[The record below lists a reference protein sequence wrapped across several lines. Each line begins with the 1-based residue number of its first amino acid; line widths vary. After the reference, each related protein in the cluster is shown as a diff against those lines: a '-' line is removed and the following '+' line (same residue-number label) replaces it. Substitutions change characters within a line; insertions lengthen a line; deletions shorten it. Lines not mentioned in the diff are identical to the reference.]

1 MNNDFDFSDL
11 MNDDNV
17 EHVENECRGH
27 GYDNPVRELMELH
40 KLMGSFSGKMN
51 RRMSVV
57 VNHMKT
63 CGECL
68 SNQIAQGHLVEIQD
82 YYEMGKQ
89 MGMGRLPK
97 LHYMNN

>member
-17 EHVENECRGH
+17 DHLEQECRGH
-27 GYDNPVRELMELH
+27 NYDNPVRELAELH
-40 KLMGSFSGKMN
+40 QLMGSFSGKMN

-63 CGECL
+63 CGEGL
-68 SNQIAQGHLVEIQD
+68 SSEIPQA
-82 YYEMGKQ
+82 
-89 MGMGRLPK
+89 
-97 LHYMNN
+97 NIV